1 MTLFDTCISKFL
13 YEFRTTTAVTKTALE
28 PKSYGPPAWLLIY
41 FVCPGAIRAK
51 YPIFNLHECLE
62 EIDRCILW
70 LVVRAL
76 TICHKK
82 RPVPVGRQIETVILK
97 GNYSERRSLLFKIF
111 YFCRLCAVETA
122 GRLSTVGLFTLQDPD
137 WIRLHSE
144 PIKWKSTVPLAL
156 TILGMLLSVTNH
168 SYHICQVKLS
178 LNNHPPQTGQLLNA
192 NQA

>member
-1 MTLFDTCISKFL
+1 MPGGNKGEISYIQFARMFRGDWPLHTLTRRQNAYHLSQKKACSGRKTNWNSHPQRKLFGKKKPTFQDFL
-13 YEFRTTTAVTKTALE
+13 
-28 PKSYGPPAWLLIY
+28 
-41 FVCPGAIRAK
+41 
-51 YPIFNLHECLE
+51 
-62 EIDRCILW
+62 
-70 LVVRAL
+70 
-76 TICHKK
+76 
-82 RPVPVGRQIETVILK
+82 
-97 GNYSERRSLLFKIF
+97 
-111 YFCRLCAVETA
+111 FCRLCAVETA